1 MNPISSI
8 HGRLR
13 QAELDVLVAFV
24 GLALAL
30 MMFPL
35 RFLSSQIFI
44 VTLPPILGVGCLL
57 YLAAARGTGTTDGL
71 PTLTPSATRLL
82 SVGIFFGLAAMVFL
96 AALQGQR
103 SILFMDVGGV
113 VGVLLLGQILL
124 APDEELRPGVFLAQV
139 ILFSFVVRFA
149 ALYTTSGY
157 IGIDIWSHTTFIE
170 MILRADSLSAISEIK
185 YYASPLYHLLAV
197 TSTHLLGLS
206 VRNALYLS
214 LGVVMPLIPLFVYGT
229 ARLLVPLRWSLAAA
243 ALYAM
248 GDQVIRWGI
257 HLIPTSMGLVFFLA
271 CMYSL
276 VRITHASERW
286 RDFSLLVLFSTAII
300 LTHQVSSFIML
311 VLLFAGL
318 GAQILLHF
326 NFFTEEPDPL
336 SFTGG
341 GSAPVNLIGLV
352 GFNLG
357 LIVFTWSL
365 TPYKG
370 ATFLE
375 TVLSYLYVNLFNAG
389 FLTGVSGS
397 GGSEG
402 ASGVAGG
409 AGQTMLSQ
417 MSTYVTEAGFLL
429 LIFAGV
435 LGCLTV
441 LKRSRATQTTYTFVG
456 AIVAMLFVVLGLP
469 LFGIESFVP
478 GRWIGFLYALLA
490 IIGVLGFRHLA
501 NRTSLKVAGVVLLM
515 VVLIYPNVMIM
526 SNDGA
531 MDSPVFSDQHER
543 LSYTDQELAAVD
555 TYGTARPAD
564 EGGEIYTDLPYGTVW
579 ERTDAYPAEP
589 LPAEAGRPVPQGT
602 SVYRDYQSESASYFM
617 DSQTG
622 AATNLNP
629 SKTEVCPPT
638 TNYVYANGQV
648 TVCTL
653 PGS

>member
-13 QAELDVLVAFV
+13 HAELDVLVAFI
-24 GLALAL
+24 GLALAIV
-30 MMFPL
+30 MFPL

-57 YLAAARGTGTTDGL
+57 YLAAARGTKTTDGL

-82 SVGIFFGLAAMVFL
+82 SVGALLGLAAMVFM

-103 SILFMDVGGV
+103 SILFMDIGGV

-139 ILFSFVVRFA
+139 IVFSFVVRFA
-149 ALYTTSGY
+149 ALYTTTGY
-157 IGIDIWSHTTFIE
+157 VGIDIWSHTTFIE
-170 MILRADSLSAISEIK
+170 MILRTDSLSAISEIK
-185 YYASPLYHLLAV
+185 YYASPLYHLLAA

-206 VRNALYLS
+206 LRNALYLS

-257 HLIPTSMGLVFFLA
+257 HLIPTSMGLLFFLA

-318 GAQILLHF
+318 AAQILLQF
-326 NFFTEEPDPL
+326 NFFTEEPDVL

-341 GSAPVNLIGLV
+341 GSNPVNLIGLV

-370 ATFLE
+370 DTFLE

-389 FLTGVSGS
+389 FLTGVGGS

-409 AGQTMLSQ
+409 GGQTFLSQ

-478 GRWIGFLYALLA
+478 GRWIGYLYALLA

-515 VVLIYPNVMIM
+515 LVLVYPNVMIM

-531 MDSPVFSDQHER
+531 MDSPVFSEQHER

-555 TYGTARPAD
+555 TYGDARPTD

-617 DSQTG
+617 NSQTE
-622 AATNLNP
+622 AATNLDP

>member
-24 GLALAL
+24 ALALAIV
-30 MMFPL
+30 MFPL

-44 VTLPPILGVGCLL
+44 VTLPPILGVGSLL

-82 SVGIFFGLAAMVFL
+82 SVGVFLGLAAMVFL

-103 SILFMDVGGV
+103 SVLFMDVGGV

-139 ILFSFVVRFA
+139 VVFSFVVRFA
-149 ALYTTSGY
+149 ALYTTTGY
-157 IGIDIWSHTTFIE
+157 VGIDIWSHTTFIE
-170 MILRADSLSAISEIK
+170 MILRTDSLSAISEIK
-185 YYASPLYHLLAV
+185 YYASPLYHLLVA

-206 VRNALYLS
+206 LRNALYLS

-257 HLIPTSMGLVFFLA
+257 HLIPTSMGLLFFLA

-318 GAQILLHF
+318 GAQILLQF
-326 NFFTEEPDPL
+326 NFFTEEPDAL

-341 GSAPVNLIGLV
+341 GSTPVNLIGLV

-370 ATFLE
+370 DTFLE

-409 AGQTMLSQ
+409 GGQTFLSQ

-429 LIFAGV
+429 LILAGV

-515 VVLIYPNVMIM
+515 LVLIYPNVMIM

-555 TYGTARPAD
+555 TYGTARPTD

-617 DSQTG
+617 DSQTE

>member
-13 QAELDVLVAFV
+13 HAELDVLVAFI
-24 GLALAL
+24 GLALAIA
-30 MMFPL
+30 MFPL

-57 YLAAARGTGTTDGL
+57 YLAAARGTKTTDGL

-82 SVGIFFGLAAMVFL
+82 SVGVLLGLAAMVFL

-103 SILFMDVGGV
+103 SILFMDIGGV

-139 ILFSFVVRFA
+139 IVFSFVVRFA
-149 ALYTTSGY
+149 ALYTTTGY
-157 IGIDIWSHTTFIE
+157 VGIDIWSHTTFIE
-170 MILRADSLSAISEIK
+170 MILRTDSLSAISEIK
-185 YYASPLYHLLAV
+185 YYASPLYHLLAA

-206 VRNALYLS
+206 LRNALYLS

-257 HLIPTSMGLVFFLA
+257 HLIPTSMGLLFFLA

-318 GAQILLHF
+318 AAQILLQF
-326 NFFTEEPDPL
+326 NFFTEEPDAL

-341 GSAPVNLIGLV
+341 GSNPVNLIGLV

-370 ATFLE
+370 DTFLE

-409 AGQTMLSQ
+409 GGQTFLSQ
-417 MSTYVTEAGFLL
+417 VSTYVTEAGFLL
-429 LIFAGV
+429 LILAGV

-478 GRWIGFLYALLA
+478 GRWIGYLYALLA

-515 VVLIYPNVMIM
+515 LVLVYPNVMIM

-555 TYGTARPAD
+555 TYGDARPTD

-617 DSQTG
+617 NSQTE
-622 AATNLNP
+622 AATNLDP

>member
-13 QAELDVLVAFV
+13 HAELDVLVAFI
-24 GLALAL
+24 GLALAIV
-30 MMFPL
+30 MFPL

-57 YLAAARGTGTTDGL
+57 YLAAARGTRTTDGL

-82 SVGIFFGLAAMVFL
+82 SVGVLLGLAAMVFL

-103 SILFMDVGGV
+103 SILFMDIGGV

-139 ILFSFVVRFA
+139 IVFSFVVRFA
-149 ALYTTSGY
+149 ALYTTTGY
-157 IGIDIWSHTTFIE
+157 VGIDIWSHTTFIE
-170 MILRADSLSAISEIK
+170 MILRTDSLSAISEIK
-185 YYASPLYHLLAV
+185 YYASPLYHLLAA

-206 VRNALYLS
+206 LRNALYLS

-257 HLIPTSMGLVFFLA
+257 HLIPTSMGLLFFLA

-318 GAQILLHF
+318 AAQILLQF
-326 NFFTEEPDPL
+326 NFFTEEPDAL

-341 GSAPVNLIGLV
+341 GSNPVNLIGLV

-370 ATFLE
+370 DTFLE

-402 ASGVAGG
+402 ASGVAGEG
-409 AGQTMLSQ
+409 GQTFLSQ

-429 LIFAGV
+429 LILAGV

-478 GRWIGFLYALLA
+478 GRWIGYLYALLA

-515 VVLIYPNVMIM
+515 LVLVYPNVMIM

-555 TYGTARPAD
+555 TYGDARPTD

-617 DSQTG
+617 NSQTE
-622 AATNLNP
+622 AATNLDP

>member
-1 MNPISSI
+1 
-8 HGRLR
+8 
-13 QAELDVLVAFV
+13 
-24 GLALAL
+24 

>member
-13 QAELDVLVAFV
+13 HAELDVLVAFI
-24 GLALAL
+24 GLALAIV
-30 MMFPL
+30 MFPL

-57 YLAAARGTGTTDGL
+57 YLAAARGTKTTDGL

-82 SVGIFFGLAAMVFL
+82 SVGALLGLAAMVFM

-103 SILFMDVGGV
+103 SILFMDIGGV

-139 ILFSFVVRFA
+139 IVFSFVVRFA
-149 ALYTTSGY
+149 ALYTTTGY
-157 IGIDIWSHTTFIE
+157 VGIDIWSHTTFIE
-170 MILRADSLSAISEIK
+170 MILRTDSLSAISEIK
-185 YYASPLYHLLAV
+185 YYASPLYHLLAA

-206 VRNALYLS
+206 LRNALYLS

-257 HLIPTSMGLVFFLA
+257 HLIPTSMGLLFFLA

-318 GAQILLHF
+318 AAQILLQF
-326 NFFTEEPDPL
+326 NFFTEEPDVL

-341 GSAPVNLIGLV
+341 GSNPVNLIGLV

-370 ATFLE
+370 DTFLE

-409 AGQTMLSQ
+409 GGQTFLSQ

-478 GRWIGFLYALLA
+478 GRWIGYLYALLA

-515 VVLIYPNVMIM
+515 LVLVYPNVMIM

-531 MDSPVFSDQHER
+531 MDSPVFSEQHER

-555 TYGTARPAD
+555 TYGDARPTD

-617 DSQTG
+617 NSQTE
-622 AATNLNP
+622 AATNLDP

>member
-13 QAELDVLVAFV
+13 HAELDVLVAFI
-24 GLALAL
+24 GLALAIV
-30 MMFPL
+30 MFPL

-57 YLAAARGTGTTDGL
+57 YLAAARGTRTTDGL

-82 SVGIFFGLAAMVFL
+82 SVGVLLGLAAMVFL

-103 SILFMDVGGV
+103 SILFMDIGGV

-139 ILFSFVVRFA
+139 IVFSFVVRFA
-149 ALYTTSGY
+149 ALYTTTGY
-157 IGIDIWSHTTFIE
+157 VGIDIWSHTTFIE
-170 MILRADSLSAISEIK
+170 MILRTDSLSAISEIK
-185 YYASPLYHLLAV
+185 YYASPLYHLLAA

-206 VRNALYLS
+206 LRNALYLS

-257 HLIPTSMGLVFFLA
+257 HLIPTSMGLLFFLA

-318 GAQILLHF
+318 AAQILLQF
-326 NFFTEEPDPL
+326 NFFTEEPDAL

-341 GSAPVNLIGLV
+341 GSNPVNLIGLV

-370 ATFLE
+370 DTFLE

-409 AGQTMLSQ
+409 GGQTVLSQ

-429 LIFAGV
+429 LILAGV

-478 GRWIGFLYALLA
+478 GRWIGYLYALLA

-515 VVLIYPNVMIM
+515 LVLVYPNVMIM

-555 TYGTARPAD
+555 TYGDARPTD

-617 DSQTG
+617 NSQTE
-622 AATNLNP
+622 AATNLDP

>member
-13 QAELDVLVAFV
+13 HAELDVLVAFI
-24 GLALAL
+24 GLALAIV
-30 MMFPL
+30 MFPL

-57 YLAAARGTGTTDGL
+57 YLAAARGTKTTDGL

-82 SVGIFFGLAAMVFL
+82 SVGVLLGLAAMVFL

-103 SILFMDVGGV
+103 SILFMDIGGV

-139 ILFSFVVRFA
+139 IVFSFVVRFA
-149 ALYTTSGY
+149 ALYTTTGY
-157 IGIDIWSHTTFIE
+157 VGIDIWSHTTFIE
-170 MILRADSLSAISEIK
+170 MILRTDSLSAISEIK
-185 YYASPLYHLLAV
+185 YYASPLYHLLAA

-206 VRNALYLS
+206 LRNALYLS

-257 HLIPTSMGLVFFLA
+257 HLIPTSMGLLFFLA

-318 GAQILLHF
+318 AAQILLQF
-326 NFFTEEPDPL
+326 DFFTEEPDAL

-341 GSAPVNLIGLV
+341 GSNPVNLIGLV

-370 ATFLE
+370 DTFLE

-409 AGQTMLSQ
+409 GGQTFLSQ
-417 MSTYVTEAGFLL
+417 LSTYVTEAGFLL
-429 LIFAGV
+429 LILAGV

-515 VVLIYPNVMIM
+515 LVLVYPNVMIM

-543 LSYTDQELAAVD
+543 LSYTDQELAAID
-555 TYGTARPAD
+555 TYGDARPTD

-589 LPAEAGRPVPQGT
+589 LPAEAGRPVLQGT

-617 DSQTG
+617 NSQTE
-622 AATNLNP
+622 AATNLDP

>member
-13 QAELDVLVAFV
+13 HAELDVLVAFI
-24 GLALAL
+24 GLALAIV
-30 MMFPL
+30 MFPL

-57 YLAAARGTGTTDGL
+57 YLAAARGTKTTDGL

-82 SVGIFFGLAAMVFL
+82 SVGALLGLAAMVFM

-103 SILFMDVGGV
+103 SILFMDIGGV

-139 ILFSFVVRFA
+139 IVFSFVVRFA
-149 ALYTTSGY
+149 ALYTTTGY
-157 IGIDIWSHTTFIE
+157 VGIDIWSHTTFIE
-170 MILRADSLSAISEIK
+170 MILRTDSLSAISEIK
-185 YYASPLYHLLAV
+185 YYASPLYHLLAA

-206 VRNALYLS
+206 LRNALYLS

-257 HLIPTSMGLVFFLA
+257 HLIPTSMGLLFFLA

-318 GAQILLHF
+318 AAQILLQF
-326 NFFTEEPDPL
+326 NFFTEEPDVL

-341 GSAPVNLIGLV
+341 GSNPVNLIGLV

-370 ATFLE
+370 DTFLE

-389 FLTGVSGS
+389 FLTGVGGS

-402 ASGVAGG
+402 ASGVSGG
-409 AGQTMLSQ
+409 GGQTFLSQ

-478 GRWIGFLYALLA
+478 GRWIGYLYALLA

-515 VVLIYPNVMIM
+515 LVLVYPNVMIM

-531 MDSPVFSDQHER
+531 MDSPVFSEQHER

-555 TYGTARPAD
+555 TYGDARPTD

-617 DSQTG
+617 NSQTE
-622 AATNLNP
+622 AATNLDP

>member
-13 QAELDVLVAFV
+13 HAELDVLVAFI
-24 GLALAL
+24 GLALAIV
-30 MMFPL
+30 MFPL

-57 YLAAARGTGTTDGL
+57 YLAAARGTKTTDGL

-82 SVGIFFGLAAMVFL
+82 SVGALLGLAAMVFM

-103 SILFMDVGGV
+103 SILFMDIGGV

-124 APDEELRPGVFLAQV
+124 APDEELRPGLFLAQV
-139 ILFSFVVRFA
+139 IVFSFVVRFA
-149 ALYTTSGY
+149 ALYTTTGY
-157 IGIDIWSHTTFIE
+157 VGIDIWSHTTFIE
-170 MILRADSLSAISEIK
+170 MILRTDSLSAISEIK
-185 YYASPLYHLLAV
+185 YYASPLYHLLAA

-206 VRNALYLS
+206 LRNALYLS

-257 HLIPTSMGLVFFLA
+257 HLIPTSMGLLFFLA

-318 GAQILLHF
+318 AAQILLQF
-326 NFFTEEPDPL
+326 NFFTEEPDVL

-341 GSAPVNLIGLV
+341 GSNPVNLIGLV

-370 ATFLE
+370 DTFLE

-409 AGQTMLSQ
+409 GGQTFLSQ

-478 GRWIGFLYALLA
+478 GRWIGYLYALLA

-515 VVLIYPNVMIM
+515 LVLVYPNVMIM

-531 MDSPVFSDQHER
+531 MDSPVFSEQHER

-555 TYGTARPAD
+555 TYGDARPTD

-617 DSQTG
+617 NSQTE
-622 AATNLNP
+622 AATNLDP

>member
-13 QAELDVLVAFV
+13 HAELDVLVAFI
-24 GLALAL
+24 GLALAIV
-30 MMFPL
+30 MFPL

-57 YLAAARGTGTTDGL
+57 YLAAARGTRTTDGL

-82 SVGIFFGLAAMVFL
+82 SVGVLLGLAAMVFL

-103 SILFMDVGGV
+103 SILFMDIGGV

-139 ILFSFVVRFA
+139 VVFSFVVRFA
-149 ALYTTSGY
+149 ALYTTTGY
-157 IGIDIWSHTTFIE
+157 VGIDIWSHTTFIE
-170 MILRADSLSAISEIK
+170 MILRTDSLSAISEIK
-185 YYASPLYHLLAV
+185 YYASPLYHLLAA

-206 VRNALYLS
+206 LRNALYLS

-257 HLIPTSMGLVFFLA
+257 HLIPTSMGLLFFLA

-318 GAQILLHF
+318 AAQILLQF
-326 NFFTEEPDPL
+326 DFFTEEPDAL
-336 SFTGG
+336 TFTGG
-341 GSAPVNLIGLV
+341 GSNPVNLIGLV

-370 ATFLE
+370 DTFLE

-409 AGQTMLSQ
+409 GGQTFLSQ

-429 LIFAGV
+429 LILAGV

-478 GRWIGFLYALLA
+478 GRWIGYLYALLA

-515 VVLIYPNVMIM
+515 LVLIYPNVMIM

-555 TYGTARPAD
+555 TYGNARPTD

-617 DSQTG
+617 NSQTE
-622 AATNLNP
+622 AATNLDP

>member
-24 GLALAL
+24 ALALAIV
-30 MMFPL
+30 MFPL

-44 VTLPPILGVGCLL
+44 VTLPPILGVGSLL

-82 SVGIFFGLAAMVFL
+82 SVGVFLGLAAMVFL

-103 SILFMDVGGV
+103 SVLFMDVGGV

-139 ILFSFVVRFA
+139 VVFSFVVRFA
-149 ALYTTSGY
+149 ALYTTTGY
-157 IGIDIWSHTTFIE
+157 VGIDIWSHTTFIE
-170 MILRADSLSAISEIK
+170 MILRTDSLSAISEIK
-185 YYASPLYHLLAV
+185 YYASPLYHLLVA

-206 VRNALYLS
+206 LRNALYLS

-257 HLIPTSMGLVFFLA
+257 HLIPTSMGLLFFLA

-318 GAQILLHF
+318 AAQILLHF
-326 NFFTEEPDPL
+326 NFFTEEPNAL

-341 GSAPVNLIGLV
+341 GSNPVNLIGLV

-370 ATFLE
+370 DTFLE

-409 AGQTMLSQ
+409 GGQTFLSQ

-429 LIFAGV
+429 LILAGV

-515 VVLIYPNVMIM
+515 LVLIYPNVMIM

-543 LSYTDQELAAVD
+543 LSYSDQELAAVD
-555 TYGTARPAD
+555 TYGTARPTD

-617 DSQTG
+617 NSQTE
-622 AATNLNP
+622 AATNLDP

>member
-1 MNPISSI
+1 MNSISSI

-13 QAELDVLVAFV
+13 HAELDVLTALV
-24 GLALAL
+24 GLVLAL
-30 MMFPL
+30 VLFPL

-57 YLAAARGTGTTDGL
+57 YLAAARGTGTTGGL
-71 PTLTPSATRLL
+71 PTLTPSLTRLL
-82 SVGIFFGLAAMVFL
+82 SAGILLGLAAMVFL
-96 AALQGQR
+96 AVLQGER
-103 SILFMDVGGV
+103 SILFMDVGGI

-124 APDEELRPGVFLAQV
+124 APDDELRPGVFLAQV
-139 ILFSFVVRFA
+139 VLYSFVIRFA
-149 ALYTTSGY
+149 ALYTTTGY

-197 TSTHLLGLS
+197 ASTNLLGLS
-206 VRNALYLS
+206 LRNALYLS
-214 LGVVMPLIPLFVYGT
+214 LGVVMPLVPLFVYGT
-229 ARLLVPLRWSLAAA
+229 ARLLVPLRWALTAAG
-243 ALYAM
+243 LYAM

-257 HLIPTSMGLVFFLA
+257 HLIPTSMGLLFFLG
-271 CMYSL
+271 CLYSL
-276 VRITHASERW
+276 IRITHASERW

-311 VLLFAGL
+311 VLLFAGF

-326 NFFTEEPDPL
+326 DFFTEDLDPL

-341 GSAPVNLIGLV
+341 TSTPVNLIGLV

-370 ATFLE
+370 DTFLE

-402 ASGVAGG
+402 ASGVAGS
-409 AGQTMLSQ
+409 AGQTFLSQ
-417 MSTYVTEAGFLL
+417 LSTYITEAGFLL
-429 LIFAGV
+429 LIFGGV

-478 GRWIGFLYALLA
+478 GRWIGYLYALLA
-490 IIGVLGFRHLA
+490 IIGVIGFRHLA
-501 NRTSLKVAGVVLLM
+501 NRTSLKFAGVVLLM
-515 VVLIYPNVMIM
+515 LVLIYPNVMIM

-555 TYGTARPAD
+555 TYGTARPTGD
-564 EGGEIYTDLPYGTVW
+564 GGEIHTDLPYGTVW
-579 ERTDAYPAEP
+579 ERTDMHPAEP
-589 LPAEAGRPVPQGT
+589 LPVEAGRPVPQET
-602 SVYRDYQSESASYFM
+602 TVYREYQSESASYFM
-617 DSQTG
+617 DSQTE
-622 AATNLNP
+622 AATNLDP
-629 SKTEVCPPT
+629 SKTEVCPLT
-638 TNYVYANGQV
+638 THHVYSNGQV

>member
-13 QAELDVLVAFV
+13 HAELDVLVAFI
-24 GLALAL
+24 GLALAIV
-30 MMFPL
+30 MFPL

-57 YLAAARGTGTTDGL
+57 YLAAARGTRTTDGL

-82 SVGIFFGLAAMVFL
+82 SVGVLLGLAAMVFL

-103 SILFMDVGGV
+103 SILFMDIGGV

-139 ILFSFVVRFA
+139 IVFSFVVRFA
-149 ALYTTSGY
+149 ALYTTTGY
-157 IGIDIWSHTTFIE
+157 VGIDIWSHTTFIE
-170 MILRADSLSAISEIK
+170 MILRTDSLSAISEIK
-185 YYASPLYHLLAV
+185 YYASPLYHLLAA

-206 VRNALYLS
+206 LRNALYLS

-257 HLIPTSMGLVFFLA
+257 HLIPTSMGLLFFLA

-318 GAQILLHF
+318 AAQILLQF
-326 NFFTEEPDPL
+326 NFFTEEPDAL

-341 GSAPVNLIGLV
+341 GSNPVNLIGLV

-370 ATFLE
+370 DTFLE

-409 AGQTMLSQ
+409 GGQTFLSQ

-429 LIFAGV
+429 LILAGV

-478 GRWIGFLYALLA
+478 GRWIGYLYALLA

-515 VVLIYPNVMIM
+515 LVLVYPNVMIM

-555 TYGTARPAD
+555 TYGDARPTD

-617 DSQTG
+617 NSQTE
-622 AATNLNP
+622 AATNLDP

>member
-1 MNPISSI
+1 M
-8 HGRLR
+8 
-13 QAELDVLVAFV
+13 
-24 GLALAL
+24 LALG
-30 MMFPL
+30 MFPL

-57 YLAAARGTGTTDGL
+57 YLAAARGTRTTDGL

-82 SVGIFFGLAAMVFL
+82 SVGVFLGLAAMVFL

-103 SILFMDVGGV
+103 SVLFMDVGGV

-139 ILFSFVVRFA
+139 IVFSFVVRFA
-149 ALYTTSGY
+149 ALYTTTGY
-157 IGIDIWSHTTFIE
+157 VGIDIWSHTTFIE
-170 MILRADSLSAISEIK
+170 TILRTDSLSAISEIK
-185 YYASPLYHLLAV
+185 YYASPLYHLLAA
-197 TSTHLLGLS
+197 TSTNLLGLS
-206 VRNALYLS
+206 LRNALYLS

-286 RDFSLLVLFSTAII
+286 RDFGLLVLFSTAII

-318 GAQILLHF
+318 AAQILLQF
-326 NFFTEEPDPL
+326 SFFTEEPDAL

-341 GSAPVNLIGLV
+341 GSNPVNLIGLV

-370 ATFLE
+370 DTFLE

-409 AGQTMLSQ
+409 GGQTLLSQ

-490 IIGVLGFRHLA
+490 IVGVLGFRHLA

-515 VVLIYPNVMIM
+515 LVLIYPNVMIM

-555 TYGTARPAD
+555 TYGNARPTD

-579 ERTDAYPAEP
+579 ERTDAHPAEP

-617 DSQTG
+617 NSQTE

-629 SKTEVCPPT
+629 SKTDVCPST
-638 TNYVYANGQV
+638 TNHVYANGQV

>member
-24 GLALAL
+24 ALALAIV
-30 MMFPL
+30 MFPL

-44 VTLPPILGVGCLL
+44 VTLPPILGVGSLL

-82 SVGIFFGLAAMVFL
+82 SVGVFLGLAAMVFL

-103 SILFMDVGGV
+103 SVLFMDVGGV

-139 ILFSFVVRFA
+139 VVFSFVVRFA
-149 ALYTTSGY
+149 ALYTTTGY
-157 IGIDIWSHTTFIE
+157 VGIDIWSHTTFIE
-170 MILRADSLSAISEIK
+170 MILRTDSLSAISEIK
-185 YYASPLYHLLAV
+185 YYASPLYHLLVA

-206 VRNALYLS
+206 LRNALYLS

-257 HLIPTSMGLVFFLA
+257 HLIPTSMGLLFFLA

-318 GAQILLHF
+318 AAQILLHF
-326 NFFTEEPDPL
+326 NFFTEEPNAL

-341 GSAPVNLIGLV
+341 GSNPVNLIGLV

-370 ATFLE
+370 DTFLE

-409 AGQTMLSQ
+409 GQTMLSQ

-429 LIFAGV
+429 LILAGV

-515 VVLIYPNVMIM
+515 LVLIYPNVMIM

-543 LSYTDQELAAVD
+543 LSYSDQELAAVD
-555 TYGTARPAD
+555 TYGTARPTD

-602 SVYRDYQSESASYFM
+602 SVYREYQSESASYFM
-617 DSQTG
+617 DSQTE
-622 AATNLNP
+622 AATNLDP

>member
-1 MNPISSI
+1 
-8 HGRLR
+8 
-13 QAELDVLVAFV
+13 
-24 GLALAL
+24 
-30 MMFPL
+30 
-35 RFLSSQIFI
+35 
-44 VTLPPILGVGCLL
+44 
-57 YLAAARGTGTTDGL
+57 
-71 PTLTPSATRLL
+71 
-82 SVGIFFGLAAMVFL
+82 
-96 AALQGQR
+96 
-103 SILFMDVGGV
+103 
-113 VGVLLLGQILL
+113 
-124 APDEELRPGVFLAQV
+124 
-139 ILFSFVVRFA
+139 
-149 ALYTTSGY
+149 
-157 IGIDIWSHTTFIE
+157 
-170 MILRADSLSAISEIK
+170 
-185 YYASPLYHLLAV
+185 
-197 TSTHLLGLS
+197 
-206 VRNALYLS
+206 
-214 LGVVMPLIPLFVYGT
+214 
-229 ARLLVPLRWSLAAA
+229 
-243 ALYAM
+243 
-248 GDQVIRWGI
+248 
-257 HLIPTSMGLVFFLA
+257 
-271 CMYSL
+271 
-276 VRITHASERW
+276 
-286 RDFSLLVLFSTAII
+286 
-300 LTHQVSSFIML
+300 
-311 VLLFAGL
+311 
-318 GAQILLHF
+318 
-326 NFFTEEPDPL
+326 
-336 SFTGG
+336 
-341 GSAPVNLIGLV
+341 VNLIGLV

-370 ATFLE
+370 DTFLE

-402 ASGVAGG
+402 ASGVAGEG
-409 AGQTMLSQ
+409 GQTFLSQ

-429 LIFAGV
+429 LILAGV

-478 GRWIGFLYALLA
+478 GRWIGYLYALLA

-515 VVLIYPNVMIM
+515 LVLVYPNVMIM

-555 TYGTARPAD
+555 TYGDARPTD

-617 DSQTG
+617 NSQTE
-622 AATNLNP
+622 AATNLDP